1 MFISLNEEEKQLLK
15 KESKIYTPLEESKEY
30 NTPKERFIVESYNQ
44 GIPLRDISKEANVS
58 IGLIYTVLNSYK
70 VGKRNNKSQVEKRIA
85 HILNDPVKI
94 KNIITDYQFMNLQDI
109 YKKYNIH
116 KNGLYYILD
125 LYHVNR
131 KTNDKDKVLEEYIA
145 VE

>member
-15 KESKIYTPLEESKEY
+15 KESKTYTPLKVSTEY
-30 NTPKERFIVESYNQ
+30 NTPKERFIVERYNQ
-44 GIPLRDISKEANVS
+44 GIPLKDISKEANVS

-70 VGKRNNKSQVEKRIA
+70 VSKRNNKSQVEKRIE

-109 YKKYNIH
+109 YKKYDIH
-116 KNGLYYILD
+116 KNGLYYLLD
-125 LYHVNR
+125 LYHVDR
-131 KTNDKDKVLEEYIA
+131 KTNDKDKVLEEDIV